1 MIYKYFGPPGTGKT
15 HKLISR
21 AKAYIR
27 IGTPLDKIGYFA
39 FTKKAAKVARDRM
52 PVDSDKLYYFRTIH
66 SFAYDQLD
74 LDDTMVMQPED
85 YVKIGRKLNIKVK
98 YYDKYN
104 KEEIFYLNIESPYFK
119 MIGRAMNRCTTI
131 QQELNRNEHNK
142 KEIRPWVLKDL
153 DANLKAYKD
162 TMKKLDFNDM
172 IDQLLEKI
180 YQSLKLYL

>member
-74 LDDTMVMQPED
+74 LDDTMVMQPKD
-85 YVKIGRKLNIKVK
+85 YVDIGKKLNIKIK

-119 MIGRAMNRCTTI
+119 MVGRAMNRCTTV
-131 QQELNRNEHNK
+131 E
-142 KEIRPWVLKDL
+142 
-153 DANLKAYKD
+153 
-162 TMKKLDFNDM
+162 
-172 IDQLLEKI
+172 
-180 YQSLKLYL
+180 